1 MRYLLIAMVILVSLP
16 LSGAVIYEYDGAGR
30 LTRVDYGDGKV
41 IAYRYDNAGN
51 LVGRSSATARRR
63 RPVRRAEAVAPP
75 RALAAVR
82 PDSTRE
88 EGPSLNVVDGVASGD
103 LLPRPVRSAA
113 HASDLSSVLPPDESA
128 LHRDAGDSMIGVSIA
143 ISIGHDSPHSDP

>member
-30 LTRVDYGDGKV
+30 LTRVDYGNGKV

-51 LVGRSSATARRR
+51 LVGRTSATSRRR

-75 RALAAVR
+75 RVLAAVR

-88 EGPSLNVVDGVASGD
+88 EATSLKVVDGVASTA
-103 LLPRPVRSAA
+103 LLPPRERSAVA
-113 HASDLSSVLPPDESA
+113 RIESLGNGGLGGGAIPLCGEDGRSCDSDHLEEW
-128 LHRDAGDSMIGVSIA
+128 
-143 ISIGHDSPHSDP
+143 